1 MPETSRKA
9 ILIVLA
15 STVFTAAGQI
25 LYKKGAGLLAPDLV
39 ALATN
44 TPLMLG
50 FASYMVGAVM
60 LIYSL
65 KHGELSVLYP
75 IYALNFIWV
84 SMLSPR
90 FFPADSMNAL
100 KWAGVVLVIAG
111 VSLIGAGSGKG
122 GEAK

>member
-1 MPETSRKA
+1 MPETSSKA
-9 ILIVLA
+9 MLIVLA

-25 LYKKGAGLLAPDLV
+25 LYKKGAGLLELDLL
-39 ALATN
+39 ALAAN
-44 TPLMLG
+44 TPLILG
-50 FASYMVGAVM
+50 FASYMAGAVL

-84 SMLSPR
+84 SVLSPR
-90 FFPADSMNAL
+90 FFPADSMNPL
-100 KWAGVVLVIAG
+100 KWFGVVLVIAG

-122 GEAK
+122 GDGK